1 MKVVLLQD
9 VASQGKQGEVKNV
22 SEGYARNFLFP
33 RQLAKPATP
42 EVLKELADQK
52 AAQDRKEQ
60 QAIAAAKE
68 TAKKLEELTLDLQV
82 KVGEGGRVFG
92 AVTSKQIAD
101 GLAAAGFAVDKK
113 KIVLHDAIKTLGTT
127 IVPVKLYHDVT
138 ANLRVQVREERT

>member
-9 VASQGKQGEVKNV
+9 VDSQGKQGDVKNV

-52 AAQDRKEQ
+52 AAMDRKEQ
-60 QAIAAAKE
+60 QAIAAARE
-68 TAKKLEELTLDLQV
+68 TAKKLEALTLDLQV

-127 IVPVKLYHDVT
+127 IVPIKLYHDVT
-138 ANLRVQVREERT
+138 ANLRVQVKEERT